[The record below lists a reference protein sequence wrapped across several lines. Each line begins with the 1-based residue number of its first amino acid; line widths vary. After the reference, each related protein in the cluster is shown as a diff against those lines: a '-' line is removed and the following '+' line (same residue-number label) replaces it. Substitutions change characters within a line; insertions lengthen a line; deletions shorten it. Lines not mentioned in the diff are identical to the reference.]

1 MSLVFFDVTGSLA
14 SFSKIYLPN
23 AQTSK
28 TLASL
33 SAALLCEDAA
43 PWTRS
48 PFPRRQPSHSHPA
61 EMLYVVLLPF
71 HRAGCYK
78 DVITGQDLSEITMV
92 SALLKTS
99 LQKQT
104 QNLSELWVCGWGD
117 DNGASMFWCH
127 CLNSHPGTSR
137 PCHHCF
143 CTVGT
148 KIQSMKQQIRFWHCY
163 QNSFDLADPLQK
175 FSGTN
180 CQDSANHTETHYA
193 PYKVKN
199 KQVQYIYKN
208 NTKGKKEK
216 VMDWMLAPTAPR
228 FIYVL
233 KP

>member
-1 MSLVFFDVTGSLA
+1 MFGSFLLVTLSLVFFDVTGSLA

-99 LQKQT
+99 LQKHPDQCLINSWT
-104 QNLSELWVCGWGD
+104 LAKPSWQVELTIILYLPQ
-117 DNGASMFWCH
+117 A
-127 CLNSHPGTSR
+127 L
-137 PCHHCF
+137 
-143 CTVGT
+143 CTG
-148 KIQSMKQQIRFWHCY
+148 F
-163 QNSFDLADPLQK
+163 FA
-175 FSGTN
+175 
-180 CQDSANHTETHYA
+180 
-193 PYKVKN
+193 
-199 KQVQYIYKN
+199 
-208 NTKGKKEK
+208 
-216 VMDWMLAPTAPR
+216 
-228 FIYVL
+228 
-233 KP
+233 